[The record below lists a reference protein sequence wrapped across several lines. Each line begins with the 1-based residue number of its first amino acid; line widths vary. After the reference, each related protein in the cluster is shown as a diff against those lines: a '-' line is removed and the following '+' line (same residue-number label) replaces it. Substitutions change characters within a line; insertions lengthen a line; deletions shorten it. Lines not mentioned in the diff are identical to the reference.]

1 VRWKVETNV
10 ATIGNSEG
18 WWLASDGN
26 WYPPELHPDRQPTA
40 TSETVGTTSSTA
52 AGPTPGSNGVAV
64 MGPGSRYERLV
75 SGGTCVVCG
84 ATLPPGSPGWRDP
97 ESGGVS
103 CPTCPPAQP
112 RARSGANPSDTPG
125 EEARSGPHGPSNPAV
140 ASGYSPSNPELWS
153 EVPPASS
160 PYSPYVP
167 SNPGVA
173 GGYSPPSAGVPQD
186 APPASSPY
194 SPSAPFNL
202 PKSEPGIADTGS
214 PSPPATGT
222 WFRGGTEE
230 PSALRPIQEALAG
243 RATMLTDRK
252 IPGGLAQLDLLVV
265 ASSGVWVVSSRRAH
279 GLIEYKNAGGP
290 LRNDRRLV
298 VGGTD
303 ETAAVEQLA
312 GDLVP
317 VTSIIAN
324 PTIPVSAALVMI
336 DGDWGGKSALR
347 MLAKRPYRH
356 LGVYVTWPAALIK
369 IIEQPGP
376 LSPDGIQSITGILE
390 RKLPSG

>member
-1 VRWKVETNV
+1 M
-10 ATIGNSEG
+10 ATIGSSEG

-40 TSETVGTTSSTA
+40 TSEPAATTSSPATVGTTS
-52 AGPTPGSNGVAV
+52 GNNGEAI

-84 ATLPPGSPGWRDP
+84 ATLPPGAPGWRDP
-97 ESGGVS
+97 ETGGVS
-103 CPTCPPAQP
+103 CPTCPPTQP
-112 RARSGANPSDTPG
+112 RGRSGAEPLGAAPG
-125 EEARSGPHGPSNPAV
+125 EEARPGPRGPSNPGA
-140 ASGYSPSNPELWS
+140 ASGYSPSNPELWGEAS
-153 EVPPASS
+153 PASS

-167 SNPGVA
+167 SNPGAV
-173 GGYSPPSAGVPQD
+173 GGYSPPSTGIPQD
-186 APPASSPY
+186 ALPTSSPY

-202 PKSEPGIADTGS
+202 PKTEPGIAGTAS
-214 PSPPATGT
+214 PSPPTTGT
-222 WFRGGTEE
+222 WFRGSGGE
-230 PSALRPIQEALAG
+230 PSALRTVQEALAG
-243 RATMLTDRK
+243 RACMLTDRK

-265 ASSGVWVVSSRRAH
+265 ASSGVWVVSSRRSH

-298 VGGTD
+298 IGGTD
-303 ETAAVEQLA
+303 ETASVEQLA

-324 PTIPVSAALVMI
+324 PTIPVSAALVLV

-376 LSPDGIQSITGILE
+376 LSPDGIQSMTGILE

>member
-1 VRWKVETNV
+1 
-10 ATIGNSEG
+10 
-18 WWLASDGN
+18 
-26 WYPPELHPDRQPTA
+26 
-40 TSETVGTTSSTA
+40 
-52 AGPTPGSNGVAV
+52 
-64 MGPGSRYERLV
+64 MGPGSRYERLI

-84 ATLPPGSPGWRDP
+84 TTLPPGSPGWRDP
-97 ESGGVS
+97 ETGGVS

-112 RARSGANPSDTPG
+112 RGGAGAHPPDTPD
-125 EEARSGPHGPSNPAV
+125 EANRPGTHNPWDPGSV
-140 ASGYSPSNPELWS
+140 SGYSPSNPELWS
-153 EVPPASS
+153 EPSPTSI
-160 PYSPYVP
+160 PYSSYVP

-173 GGYSPPSAGVPQD
+173 GGYRPPETGAPQG

-202 PKSEPGIADTGS
+202 PKTEPGIGAAGS

-222 WFRGGTEE
+222 WFRGSAGE
-230 PSALRPIQEALAG
+230 PSALRSVEEALTG
-243 RATMLTDRK
+243 RASVLTDRK

-265 ASSGVWVVSSRRAH
+265 ASSGVWIVSSRRAH

-324 PTIPVSAALVMI
+324 PTIPVSGALVLV

-369 IIEQPGP
+369 IIEQSGP